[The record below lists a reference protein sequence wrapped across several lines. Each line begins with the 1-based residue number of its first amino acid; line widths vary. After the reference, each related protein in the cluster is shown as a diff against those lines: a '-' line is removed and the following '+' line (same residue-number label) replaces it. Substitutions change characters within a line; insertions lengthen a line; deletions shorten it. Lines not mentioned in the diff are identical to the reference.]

1 MTPPIT
7 VTHHCAARC
16 GRAVLL
22 ARLGIAVRRTASI
35 ILLIVVGMAWAAA
48 TVTAH
53 AEVAPLHVRIDA
65 LLAEAHPAGQAPLAN
80 DADFLRRAYLALHGV
95 IPTAAQARAFFTD
108 TAPDKRATL
117 VDALLAD
124 PQFTKWMAVRFD
136 VMLMERR
143 GEVHTKALAW
153 REWLEQSFTE
163 NKPWDALV
171 REILAADGWDEKT
184 RHVARW
190 LLEREADPN
199 ALAKDT
205 GRLLLGRDITCSQ
218 CHNHPRIDDY
228 LQRDYAGLQ
237 AFFSRTYLFRADTKK
252 PGVVGE
258 QATGNTTYLSV
269 FTKVGGETRP
279 RLPGEAELSEPPA
292 GEWTVP
298 PDPKDKTVRPVPKN
312 SRRALLEAA
321 LGDGHHPAFRR
332 NIANRLW
339 AVVFGSGLVEPLD
352 LHHSANPPSNPALLD
367 LLAEEIAGMK
377 FDMRVFIREL
387 ALTQAFQ
394 RSLDLPE
401 LLPSPVAKAA
411 ADRLPVLEQ
420 EAAALA
426 TAATAA
432 EEDFGKVQKAVAEAQ
447 RAAAPLTEEQVKQD
461 AEIAKVKKAV
471 DEAAAGQKKSDDALV
486 AKRTAREKLAEAAA
500 KAEESGEG
508 PGTVPKPLQ
517 AKIDSAEKE
526 LAAAEK
532 DAEAKKAIT
541 DTQAKAL
548 ADARQKADA
557 AKAKVD
563 ETAKQIAV
571 KQAELDAAEARK
583 EAARIKARHAS
594 QLSAE
599 VKAALAWTTAD
610 APGREAAREAL
621 TTAWDR
627 SFAAMELLPL
637 SPEQLCWSAMQ
648 STGQLELNRTA
659 ATKEWD
665 AKNKPSEA
673 DREDPEKQAAR
684 AAGIEKLYRDKLRPT
699 EDQFVRFFGGGAGQP
714 QTDFFA
720 TPEQAL
726 YFENGGVIRGWAST
740 LANRAAALPDTKAM
754 AEEVYLSTLTRL
766 PDEAEVATLEA
777 TLASHPKE
785 KKVEALGDVA
795 WALLSSI
802 EFRFAH

>member
-1 MTPPIT
+1 MLVT
-7 VTHHCAARC
+7 VMGVAF
-16 GRAVLL
+16 V
-22 ARLGIAVRRTASI
+22 
-35 ILLIVVGMAWAAA
+35 AA
-48 TVTAH
+48 TVAAH
-53 AEVAPLHVRIDA
+53 AEPAPLHARIDA

-95 IPTAAQARAFFTD
+95 IPTAAQARAFFAD

-117 VDALLAD
+117 VDGLLAD
-124 PQFTKWMAVRFD
+124 PQFAKWMAVRLD

-143 GEVHTKALAW
+143 GEVHTKAQAW

-171 REILAADGWDEKT
+171 REILAADGSDEKT

-205 GRLLLGRDITCSQ
+205 GRLFLGRDITCSQ

-237 AFFSRTYLFRADTKK
+237 AFFSRTYLFRPDTKK
-252 PGVVGE
+252 PGIVGE

-279 RLPGEAELSEPPA
+279 RLPGEAELTEPPA
-292 GEWTVP
+292 GEWTVA

-352 LHHSANPPSNPALLD
+352 LNHSANPPSNPALLD
-367 LLAEEIAGMK
+367 LLADEIAAKK
-377 FDMRVFIREL
+377 FDMRAFIREL
-387 ALTQAFQ
+387 ALTEAFQ

-401 LLPSPVAKAA
+401 LLPPPVAKAA
-411 ADRLPVLEQ
+411 TDRLPALEQ
-420 EAAALA
+420 EVTALA
-426 TAATAA
+426 TAATSA
-432 EEDFGKVQKAVAEAQ
+432 EEDFGRVQKAVAEAQ
-447 RAAAPLTEEQVKQD
+447 RAAAPLTDEQAKQD
-461 AEIAKVKKAV
+461 AEMAKVKKAMETAV
-471 DEAAAGQKKSDDALV
+471 ADQKKSDDALA
-486 AKRTAREKLAEAAA
+486 AKRAAREKLTATAA
-500 KAEESGEG
+500 KAEEAGEAAA
-508 PGTVPKPLQ
+508 PVPKALQ
-517 AKIDSAEKE
+517 AKIDAAEKE

-532 DAEAKKAIT
+532 DAEAKKVIAE
-541 DTQAKAL
+541 TQTKAL
-548 ADARQKADA
+548 SDAQKKADE

-563 ETAKQIAV
+563 ESAKQIAV
-571 KQAELDAAEARK
+571 QQTELDAAEARK
-583 EAARIKARHAS
+583 EAARIKAKHAA
-594 QLSAE
+594 QLATE
-599 VKAALAWTTAD
+599 VKAALAWSTAD
-610 APGREAAREAL
+610 ATGRTAAREAL

-648 STGQLELNRTA
+648 ATGQLESFRTA

-665 AKNKPSEA
+665 AKNKQSEA
-673 DREDPEKQAAR
+673 DQEDPEKQAAR

-699 EDQFVRFFGGGAGQP
+699 EDQFVRFFGGAAGQP

-726 YFENGGVIRGWAST
+726 YFENGGVIRGWANT
-740 LANRAAALPDTKAM
+740 LANRAAALPDPKAM
-754 AEEVYLSTLTRL
+754 AEEVYLATLTRL
-766 PDEAEVATLEA
+766 PDEAEVATLAA
-777 TLASHPKE
+777 TVASHPPE
-785 KKVEALGDVA
+785 KKAEALGDVA

>member
-1 MTPPIT
+1 MANI
-7 VTHHCAARC
+7 V
-16 GRAVLL
+16 
-22 ARLGIAVRRTASI
+22 RLT
-35 ILLIVVGMAWAAA
+35 VVGMALGMV
-48 TVTAH
+48 TVAAH
-53 AEVAPLHVRIDA
+53 AEPAPLHARIDA
-65 LLAEAHPAGQAPLAN
+65 LLAEAHPAGQAPIAN

-95 IPTAAQARAFFTD
+95 IPTAAQARAFFAD
-108 TAPDKRATL
+108 TAPDKRTTL
-117 VDALLAD
+117 VDGLLAD
-124 PQFTKWMAVRFD
+124 PQFAKWMAVRFD

-143 GEVHTKALAW
+143 GEVHTKAQAW

-171 REILAADGWDEKT
+171 REILAADGSDEKT

-205 GRLLLGRDITCSQ
+205 GRLFLGRDVTCSQ

-237 AFFSRTYLFRADTKK
+237 AFFSRTYLFRPDTKK
-252 PGVVGE
+252 PGIVGE

-279 RLPGEAELSEPPA
+279 RLPGEAELTEPPS
-292 GEWTVP
+292 GEWTVA

-352 LHHSANPPSNPALLD
+352 LNHSANPPSNPALLD
-367 LLAEEIAGMK
+367 MLANEIAATK
-377 FDMRVFIREL
+377 FDMRAFIREL
-387 ALTQAFQ
+387 ALTEAFQ

-401 LLPSPVAKAA
+401 ALPPPVAKAA
-411 ADRLPVLEQ
+411 ADRLPALEQ
-420 EAAALA
+420 EVAALA
-426 TAATAA
+426 TAATSS
-432 EEDFGKVQKAVAEAQ
+432 EEAFGKLQKAVAEAQ
-447 RAAAPLTEEQVKQD
+447 RTAAPLAEEQAKQD
-461 AEIAKVKKAV
+461 AEVAKVKKAM
-471 DEAAAGQKKSDDALV
+471 ETAAADQKKSDDALA
-486 AKRTAREKLAEAAA
+486 AKRAAREKLTPVAAPAEEGEAAA
-500 KAEESGEG
+500 
-508 PGTVPKPLQ
+508 PVPKALQ
-517 AKIDSAEKE
+517 AKIDATDKE

-532 DAEAKKAIT
+532 DAEAKKGIA

-548 ADARQKADA
+548 ADVQKKADE

-563 ETAKQIAV
+563 ESAKQIAV
-571 KQAELDAAEARK
+571 QQAELDAAEARK

-594 QLSAE
+594 QLAAE
-599 VKAALAWTTAD
+599 VKAALAWSTAD
-610 APGREAAREAL
+610 ATGRTAAREAL

-648 STGQLELNRTA
+648 ATGQLEQIRTA

-665 AKNKPSEA
+665 AKNKPGEA
-673 DREDPEKQAAR
+673 DQEDPVKQAAR
-684 AAGIEKLYRDKLRPT
+684 AAGIEKLSRDKLRPT
-699 EDQFVRFFGGGAGQP
+699 EDQFVRFFGGAAGQP

-740 LANRAAALPDTKAM
+740 LANRAAALPDTKAI
-754 AEEVYLSTLTRL
+754 AEEVYLATLTRL
-766 PDEAEVATLEA
+766 PDEAEVATLAA
-777 TLASHPKE
+777 TVASHPPE
-785 KKVEALGDVA
+785 KKAEALGDVA